1 MKELKTERLLLRYI
15 TRNDV
20 QAIYEGWANDPE
32 VARYVTWNAHEDI
45 SVTEK
50 VMDTWL
56 EEYQKDNCYR
66 YGIERLS
73 DGVLMGMIDVV
84 GYHNGNPVIVYCSG
98 KKYWGNGYMT
108 EALKAVVQ
116 ELFSDGFD
124 TIRIEAVKENIAS
137 NRVILKA
144 GFELVGSRQELL
156 SDIKAELVTINSY
169 KLQKL
174 KATPHNYCR
183 SIAPSDFSSDC
194 TN

>member
-32 VARYVTWNAHEDI
+32 VARYVTWNAHENV

-50 VMDTWL
+50 IMAFWL
-56 EEYQKDNCYR
+56 EEYKKDNCYR

-73 DGVLMGMIDVV
+73 DGELMGMIDVV
-84 GYHNGNPVIVYCSG
+84 GYHNGNPVIGYCSG
-98 KKYWGNGYMT
+98 RKYWGNGYMT

-137 NRVILKA
+137 NRVIQKA
-144 GFELVGSRQELL
+144 GFEFVGSRQELL
-156 SDIKAELVTINSY
+156 SDIKQEKVTINSY
-169 KLQKL
+169 RLQK
-174 KATPHNYCR
+174 NQ
-183 SIAPSDFSSDC
+183 S
-194 TN
+194 